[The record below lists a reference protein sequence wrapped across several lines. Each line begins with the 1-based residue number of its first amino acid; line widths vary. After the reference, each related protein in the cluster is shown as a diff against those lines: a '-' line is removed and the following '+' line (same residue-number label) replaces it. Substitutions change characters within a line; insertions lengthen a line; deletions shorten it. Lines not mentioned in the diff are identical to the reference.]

1 MSTGV
6 DSAILGTLKNADH
19 PGSQTSSKITSKPP
33 AAIAARKPNESKVS
47 ILKFEASYS
56 FPPPLN
62 PSRGSTIDDSMA
74 YESSST
80 EEKATTDAI
89 NDDPATPFWLRIFLL
104 YTVRDIKTWKSYT
117 DRCSEHTTS
126 SSTNSFPDRIQSQ
139 QGTHISEP
147 LI

>member
-6 DSAILGTLKNADH
+6 DSEVSGIGKFADH
-19 PGSQTSSKITSKPP
+19 LGSQSSSKITAKPP
-33 AAIAARKPNESKVS
+33 AAIAARKSNESKIS

-62 PSRGSTIDDSMA
+62 PSSGSMIDDSMA

-80 EEKATTDAI
+80 EEKPTVDAI
-89 NDDPATPFWLRIFLL
+89 NDDPANPFWLQIILL
-104 YTVRDIKTWKSYT
+104 YTVRHSKTWKSYT

-139 QGTHISEP
+139 QGIHMS
-147 LI
+147 